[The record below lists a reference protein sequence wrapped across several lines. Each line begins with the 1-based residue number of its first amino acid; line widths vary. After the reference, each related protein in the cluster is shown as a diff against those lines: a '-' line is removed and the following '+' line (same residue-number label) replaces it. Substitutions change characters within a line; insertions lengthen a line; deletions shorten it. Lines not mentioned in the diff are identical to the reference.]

1 MRKIYISADIEGIWG
16 NSNPVHTMPGGK
28 LYEEYQNNMIN
39 EVNMVIDFLFQ
50 NGVQEVCVND
60 GHGNMDNLLP
70 SRLDSRASFIS
81 SNGAYK
87 EFGMMEGLDDSFDGI
102 MMIGYHAKSNTE
114 GVMAHTIWGTM
125 VSKIC
130 IDGKEVGEVGV
141 NSLLAHAYRVPILLI
156 SGDDEGVMAHT
167 IWGTMVSKICIDGK
181 EVGEVGVNSLLAHA
195 YRVPILLIS
204 GDDILEQ
211 QIQEE
216 LPYAAQFVQT
226 KKAFNN
232 QTALCCSRDELTR
245 RYQNAIQE
253 SLKSL
258 EKQMDTDSHVV
269 DITFHKY
276 QNADFVARM
285 PSVQRIDRC
294 TVRLQNQDTISL
306 YKLIRFVIKICNSFM

>member
-1 MRKIYISADIEGIWG
+1 MKIKPIYSAFFIPLLYDNHREVKTMRKIYISADIEGIWG

-87 EFGMMEGLDDSFDGI
+87 EFGMMEGLDNSFDGI
-102 MMIGYHAKSNTE
+102 MMIGYHAKSNT
-114 GVMAHTIWGTM
+114 
-125 VSKIC
+125 
-130 IDGKEVGEVGV
+130 
-141 NSLLAHAYRVPILLI
+141 
-156 SGDDEGVMAHT
+156 EGVMAHT

-258 EKQMDTDSHVV
+258 EKPMDTDSHVV